1 MNAPFLAAANRVI
14 RMYELRQQQVSRR
27 EPHEQSEIEWA
38 AEMLLDIA
46 RAAAYSASKEA
57 VTLRDAAEYWKRYGK
72 QPEFFPET
80 IEA

>member
-1 MNAPFLAAANRVI
+1 MNAPFFAAANRVL
-14 RMYELRQQQVSRR
+14 RMYELRQQQITRSA
-27 EPHEQSEIEWA
+27 PHSEGEIEWA
-38 AEMLLDIA
+38 AEMLLDVA
-46 RAAAYSASKEA
+46 AAAAYSASKEA